1 MSARD
6 PPNLSRWVEWGVRR
20 PESKVIEE
28 SFELAPKTVSRDTT
42 TNGQRKG
49 VPNSWSG
56 NREAARTETCGH
68 GERTT
73 I

>member
-6 PPNLSRWVEWGVRR
+6 PPNLRCWVEWGGGLRR

-28 SFELAPKTVSRDTT
+28 SFELAPKTASEDTDTT

-49 VPNSWSG
+49 VANSWSG
-56 NREAARTETCGH
+56 NRDTVSLL
-68 GERTT
+68 
-73 I
+73 